1 MSLETLDRRTPSFV
15 RTGPSALAQAV
26 LYSTLALFLMVS
38 DARFQFTE
46 PLRQGL
52 ATALYPLQWLMLQ
65 PVAVVNESS
74 RYFQELHS
82 AQQETDTARRS
93 MVQLAQR
100 ASQAEQL
107 LEENAR
113 LRGLLD
119 LRARLETP
127 SQAAQILY
135 NTADPYTRRVVIDQG
150 RLNGIVVGS
159 PVVDEAGV
167 LGQVTRVQPYQSE
180 VTLLTDRD
188 QAIPVLSLRAGTRGV
203 AYGDP
208 VANHG
213 GGMELRF
220 MPASADL
227 AEGDLLT
234 TSGLDG
240 VYPPGL
246 PVARVLHVERR
257 TDSAFARIYCKP
269 LAQMER
275 ARHVLV
281 LRPVAEPPPG
291 AELEAE
297 TAAAETQAEA
307 ETAAPTRPAAGTGP
321 AARARSRAAAQE
333 PTLTPTPA
341 PAPAGTAAT
350 PAGRKAPQ
358 PAAPVAPAA
367 AAAPAVPASPAAV
380 PAGRTR

>member
-1 MSLETLDRRTPSFV
+1 MPLGTLDRRAPSFV
-15 RTGPSALAQAV
+15 RSGPSALAQAV
-26 LYSTLALFLMVS
+26 LYSALALFLMVS

-46 PLRQGL
+46 PLRKAV

-65 PVAVVNESS
+65 PVVVFHQSS
-74 RYFQELHS
+74 RYFEDLRQAQTESDS
-82 AQQETDTARRS
+82 ARS
-93 MVQLAQR
+93 AMVQLAQR
-100 ASQAEQL
+100 ASQTEQL

-113 LRGLLD
+113 LRSLLD
-119 LRARLETP
+119 VRERLETP
-127 SQAAQILY
+127 SRAAQILY

-150 RLNGIVVGS
+150 QANGIVVGS
-159 PVVDEAGV
+159 PVVDESGV
-167 LGQVTRVQPYQSE
+167 LGQVTRVQPYLSE

-227 AEGDLLT
+227 SEGDLLT

-240 VYPPGL
+240 IYPPGL

-257 TDSAFARIYCKP
+257 TDSAFVRIYCKP
-269 LAQMER
+269 VAQMER

-281 LRPVAEPPPG
+281 LQPVAELAPG
-291 AELEAE
+291 AEADADADAD
-297 TAAAETQAEA
+297 AAA
-307 ETAAPTRPAAGTGP
+307 AAAKAKDGAKAGANKRAVPAPAAGTQGG
-321 AARARSRAAAQE
+321 RAAV
-333 PTLTPTPA
+333 
-341 PAPAGTAAT
+341 AT
-350 PAGRKAPQ
+350 Q
-358 PAAPVAPAA
+358 PAA
-367 AAAPAVPASPAAV
+367 AAAPTARTTTPAPRQPAPATPVPAAV
-380 PAGRTR
+380 PGRRAP

>member
-1 MSLETLDRRTPSFV
+1 MSLETLDRRPPSFV

-52 ATALYPLQWLMLQ
+52 AAMLYPLQWLMLK
-65 PVAVVNESS
+65 PVAVVHESS
-74 RYFQELHS
+74 RYFQQLHT
-82 AQQETDTARRS
+82 AQQEADNARQAL
-93 MVQLAQR
+93 VQVAQR
-100 ASQAEQL
+100 ASQAAQL

-135 NTADPYTRRVVIDQG
+135 NTADLYTRRVVIDQG
-150 RLNGIVVGS
+150 QINGIVVGS
-159 PVVDEAGV
+159 PVMDEAGV

-281 LRPVAEPPPG
+281 LKPVAEQIPG
-291 AELEAE
+291 A
-297 TAAAETQAEA
+297 QAEA
-307 ETAAPTRPAAGTGP
+307 ETAAVDGTGP
-321 AARARSRAAAQE
+321 AVRARASSA
-333 PTLTPTPA
+333 TPEPA
-341 PAPAGTAAT
+341 PAPAAA
-350 PAGRKAPQ
+350 PAKTAPQ
-358 PAAPVAPAA
+358 PAAPGAA
-367 AAAPAVPASPAAV
+367 LPPPSVPAVPL
-380 PAGRTR
+380 AGRVR

>member
-257 TDSAFARIYCKP
+257 TDSAFVRIYCKP
-269 LAQMER
+269 VAQMER

-281 LRPVAEPPPG
+281 LQPVAELAPG
-291 AELEAE
+291 AEAEAQ
-297 TAAAETQAEA
+297 AAATKAEKGAKTGADKQAV
-307 ETAAPTRPAAGTGP
+307 TA
-321 AARARSRAAAQE
+321 
-333 PTLTPTPA
+333 
-341 PAPAGTAAT
+341 
-350 PAGRKAPQ
+350 
-358 PAAPVAPAA
+358 PAAPAQATRAAGSTPPVTAAKTTTPTARQPVQPAP
-367 AAAPAVPASPAAV
+367 VPAPAAV
-380 PAGRTR
+380 PRGRTP